1 MNADMSILLYF
12 LMIHDVDM
20 MGEQFRAKAWGFMP
34 FDGCSEERMQ
44 ASVDAGHV
52 AQNAL
57 NPKLYYIT
65 LEGAAVLNRDDI
77 YIPDELK
84 ERIE

>member
-1 MNADMSILLYF
+1 MSADMSILLYF

-20 MGEQFRAKAWGFMP
+20 MGEPSHAKAWGFMP

-44 ASVDAGHV
+44 ASVDAGYV

-57 NPKLYYIT
+57 DPKLYYIT
-65 LEGAAVLNRDDI
+65 LEGAAVLNRNDI

-84 ERIE
+84 ERME